1 VHSVSLTSDTSRVV
15 STGEDGRILEWDLN
29 APLSPYRE
37 HLLAEPAGQVIFS
50 ADSRFF
56 YTTDKNGS
64 VSVWDANTY
73 TKKCSSS
80 VELGYSSSLIL
91 SPDGGQL
98 IVGTESGDLWVLDAG
113 DLQVVA
119 RRKAI
124 SGQILPV
131 GFSVD
136 GTSLVAVEF
145 GNKISQ
151 WNTDTWQLISRAESG
166 LDFRYF
172 KKARYAIPQ
181 RSDVLLCVSEDSD
194 LVWWDLVHSKELA
207 RVDVKSR
214 GIKNE
219 FAVSPTEPLLAS
231 IAEGDFISLWD
242 WKTRQPAGK
251 VRGPRDFHSVA
262 FSPDGRRLVSGSSDK
277 GALRLWDVSTRQEI
291 ARLDADVT
299 RTLISVQFSPDGNII
314 CAVDKAG
321 VYYFWRAPSF
331 EEIKTIEAKQRSKE
345 RR

>member
-1 VHSVSLTSDTSRVV
+1 
-15 STGEDGRILEWDLN
+15 
-29 APLSPYRE
+29 
-37 HLLAEPAGQVIFS
+37 
-50 ADSRFF
+50 
-56 YTTDKNGS
+56 
-64 VSVWDANTY
+64 
-73 TKKCSSS
+73 
-80 VELGYSSSLIL
+80 
-91 SPDGGQL
+91 
-98 IVGTESGDLWVLDAG
+98 VLDTE

-119 RRKAI
+119 HRKAI
-124 SGQILPV
+124 SGQIHPV
-131 GFSVD
+131 GFSAD

-151 WNTDTWQLISRAESG
+151 WNIDTWQLITRAESG

-181 RSDVLLCVSEDSD
+181 RSDVLLCVSKDSD

-214 GIKNE
+214 GFRNE
-219 FAVSPTEPLLAS
+219 FAVSPTESLLAS

-262 FSPDGRRLVSGSSDK
+262 FSPDGRRLVSGSSGK
-277 GALRLWDVSTRQEI
+277 GALRLWDISTWQEI

-299 RTLISVQFSPDGNII
+299 RMLTSIQFSPDGNMI
-314 CAVDKAG
+314 CAIDTEHRAS
-321 VYYFWRAPSF
+321 FLRAPSW
-331 EEIKTIEAKQRSKE
+331 ESINAIEAKHQTE